1 MNRLFLSIAA
11 AAAALIAAPAFAQE
25 QDHVQT
31 AWWQPSDV
39 YASLG
44 YTGINQGGGASI
56 GAITGRVDERFG
68 KYFGLEAEV
77 SAGAAGDTNAQGY
90 GTWLEHQYAGYL
102 VGYLPLTRKF
112 DLFARVGYGDS
123 LIRYHGSNGYD
134 LNTESFN
141 VGAGGQYFFTPH
153 DGVRAEYTRQDSQD
167 FGPSAD
173 TVAVSYVHKF

>member
-1 MNRLFLSIAA
+1 MNRLLLSAA
-11 AAAALIAAPAFAQE
+11 AAVCAFMAAPALAQA
-25 QDHVQT
+25 QDHAQT
-31 AWWQPSDV
+31 AWWQPSDA

-68 KYFGLEAEV
+68 KYVGLEAEV
-77 SAGAAGDTNAQGY
+77 SAGAAGDTNSHGY
-90 GTWLEHQYAGYL
+90 GTWLDHQYAGYL
-102 VGYLPLTRKF
+102 VGYLPLMRNL

-123 LIRYHGSNGYD
+123 LIRYHGATGYD

-153 DGVRAEYTRQDSQD
+153 DGVRAEYTRYDSQD
-167 FGPSAD
+167 LGPSAD
-173 TVAVSYVHKF
+173 TVALSYVRRF